1 MRDTTPTPAG
11 HSFPLLLLVGCAIL
25 LALLA
30 ECFLPSEAD
39 AAASSVVAPI
49 NTICPMMPDE
59 KIVDEDNVVEFNG
72 QQIGLCCGKCKR
84 QWGKLDDAARQVKL
98 TAVFPAAAPLPE
110 APASEVD
117 ETDLTVVSMAQLDSL
132 GLCPKNGRDVA
143 SMGKSTRRIINGVDV
158 TFCCPPCIKAYKEDY
173 ASYRDKIAPK
183 IIAKQKPYYPTELCL
198 VTGKKLGDDAIDHV
212 HGNRLIRLAD
222 ADAVAA
228 FAKDTATHE
237 ERLDFIIADA
247 ERDNY
252 PLDTCVVAGSAF
264 VQEKKPAE
272 VIVGNRL
279 VKICCGGCT
288 SKIRQEPYVIV
299 KKINDAWA
307 ASSADD
313 S

>member
-1 MRDTTPTPAG
+1 MSALFRIVLP
-11 HSFPLLLLVGCAIL
+11 SLLLA
-25 LALLA
+25 
-30 ECFLPSEAD
+30 
-39 AAASSVVAPI
+39 SVVSAAPI

-84 QWGKLDDAARQVKL
+84 QWAKLNDVARQKRL
-98 TAVFPAAAPLPE
+98 AAVFPSAAPLPE
-110 APASEVD
+110 APAPEFD
-117 ETDLTVVSMAQLDSL
+117 ETDLTLVTMAQLDPL

-158 TFCCPPCIKAYKEDY
+158 TFCCPPCIKAYKADF
-173 ASYRDKIAPK
+173 AAYRKQIAPK
-183 IIAKQKPYYPTELCL
+183 IIEQQKPYYPIETCI
-198 VTGKKLGDDAIDHV
+198 VTGKPLGDEAVDHV
-212 HGNRLIRLAD
+212 YGNRLIRLAD
-222 ADAVAA
+222 ADTIAA
-228 FAKDTATHE
+228 FTADALTYE

-247 ERDNY
+247 ERDDY
-252 PLDTCVVAGSAF
+252 PLDVCVVAGSAF
-264 VQEKKPAE
+264 VEEKKPAE

-307 ASSADD
+307 ASTDD